1 MGKTLIATVTK
12 TGMGEKVKSFVET
25 RAGASAF
32 LNDGGDYLAGSG
44 TEAAKK
50 EAHAAAQA
58 GSGAYGLWAGMGG
71 GALRHKTGSYVDM
84 KGWNLG
90 LGWARENAVQVGT
103 LTFGPFVEY
112 GRGSYDS
119 YLDDGTHGSG
129 KTSFFGAGVMAKLE
143 TGSHW
148 IDGSLRVGR
157 TKSDYTGL
165 ATYDTTSTYYGV
177 QVGAGKD
184 YHVNET
190 DTVGAYV
197 RYSYTHTAG
206 TSAHLSKGETYDFDA
221 VNSHR
226 LRIGTRYT
234 HGLTTLSQFYAGLAW
249 EHEFD
254 GDARATSQGDSAPSP
269 SLKGGSALL
278 ELGYRF
284 APKADSRVSYDLNL
298 TGWQGKRQG
307 ITGGLSVKWAF

>member
-1 MGKTLIATVTK
+1 
-12 TGMGEKVKSFVET
+12 
-25 RAGASAF
+25 
-32 LNDGGDYLAGSG
+32 
-44 TEAAKK
+44 
-50 EAHAAAQA
+50 
-58 GSGAYGLWAGMGG
+58 MGG
-71 GALRHKTGSYVDM
+71 GALRHETGSYVDM

-90 LGWARENAVQVGT
+90 FGWARENAVQAGT

-129 KTSFFGAGVMAKLE
+129 KTSFFGAGMMAKLE

-148 IDGSLRVGR
+148 IDGSLRIGR

-165 ATYDTTSTYYGV
+165 ANYDTSNTYYGV
-177 QVGAGKD
+177 QVGVGKD
-184 YHVNET
+184 FHMSET
-190 DTVGAYV
+190 DAVSAYV

-206 TSAHLSKGETYDFDA
+206 TSAHLSSGETLDFDA

-234 HGLTTLSQFYAGLAW
+234 HGATTLSQFYAGLAW
-249 EHEFD
+249 EYEFD

-269 SLKGGSALL
+269 SLKGSSALL

-284 APKADSRVSYDLNL
+284 APKEDSRMSYDLNL

>member
-1 MGKTLIATVTK
+1 
-12 TGMGEKVKSFVET
+12 
-25 RAGASAF
+25 
-32 LNDGGDYLAGSG
+32 
-44 TEAAKK
+44 
-50 EAHAAAQA
+50 
-58 GSGAYGLWAGMGG
+58 
-71 GALRHKTGSYVDM
+71 
-84 KGWNLG
+84 
-90 LGWARENAVQVGT
+90 
-103 LTFGPFVEY
+103 
-112 GRGSYDS
+112 
-119 YLDDGTHGSG
+119 
-129 KTSFFGAGVMAKLE
+129 MAKLE

-177 QVGAGKD
+177 QVGVGKD
-184 YHVNET
+184 YHVSET
-190 DTVGAYV
+190 DAVSAYV

-206 TSAHLSKGETYDFDA
+206 TSAHLSSGETYDFDA